1 MFHKFYGFTGI
12 NIILTGMS
20 AKLYVKCLEN
30 FKDEPEILLSLS
42 KQFDNINKVVSEIP
56 DEYTNPQDKR
66 MLAKLRILEKSNPND
81 PKIEEI
87 RNSLKD
93 KPKDIA
99 PFVYVNGERFEIS
112 DTTRAIILKL
122 KERKL
127 TIDRFNS
134 FIKVNRVSEKEV
146 LFFNQPLYR
155 LKNFSRARLTLL
167 TSSVVKSHNTRTGL
181 SADFWNY
188 IERFISFVKQ
198 YSGDGET
205 TTEDLSKYLIS
216 DVGDFVSK
224 LDSEYLNVLLGL
236 NCTEEDYHKASIEL
250 YNIGLVGFTPFFKEF
265 YREFLNSFK
274 PNYSSD
280 LKVSTSSDLYKFI
293 LDLDRAVQSNLKL
306 GDYLTPS
313 EQVEISLEV

>member
-1 MFHKFYGFTGI
+1 MFYKFYGFTGI

-20 AKLYVKCLEN
+20 AKLYSKCLEN
-30 FKDEPEILLSLS
+30 LKDEPEILLSLS
-42 KQFDNINKVVSEIP
+42 RQFDNINKVVSEIP
-56 DEYTNPQDKR
+56 DEYTDPQDKR
-66 MLAKLRILEKSNPND
+66 MLARLRILEKSNPND

-87 RNSLKD
+87 RNSLKS

-112 DTTRAIILKL
+112 DTAKAIILKL
-122 KERKL
+122 KESKS

-155 LKNFSRARLTLL
+155 LKNFSRARLTLI
-167 TSSVVKSHNTRTGL
+167 TSSVVKSNSTRTGL
-181 SADFWNY
+181 TEDFWNY

-198 YSGDGET
+198 YSGEGGI
-205 TTEDLSKYLIS
+205 TTEDLSKS
-216 DVGDFVSK
+216 VVTEVGDFVSK
-224 LDSEYLNVLLGL
+224 LDTDYLNILLGL

-250 YNIGLVGFTPFFKEF
+250 YNIGLVGFTPFFNEF

-280 LKVSTSSDLYKFI
+280 LRVSTSSDLYKFI
-293 LDLDRAVQSNLKL
+293 LDLERAVQSNLNL
-306 GDYLTPS
+306 GDSLIPN
-313 EQVEISLEV
+313 EQVEISLEM